1 MIEIKDVLSRFSN
14 VLFEHDSKQKLVLE
28 AIFKVT
34 NIKIKQS
41 DLKIKN
47 NVIYLNIKPL
57 YKSEIFT
64 KQELIF
70 QELKKI
76 ISKNTPSTIR

>member
-1 MIEIKDVLSRFSN
+1 MIEIKDVLSRFSS

-70 QELKKI
+70 KELKKI

>member
-14 VLFEHDSKQKLVLE
+14 ILFEHDSKQKLVLE
-28 AIFKVT
+28 VIFKVT

-57 YKSEIFT
+57 YKNEIFT

-76 ISKNTPSTIR
+76 LSKNTPNTIR